1 MKGRV
6 AIGALF
12 LLVMGAVLKVQN
24 DRIGQE
30 KAALAK
36 AKDEVEAA
44 RIRKREL
51 EEKAVALARES
62 GALRERLKE
71 LSEAKDGCDGGTVGF
86 AIACLPFPGFQP
98 PRTGQRVFCQY
109 PG

>member
-1 MKGRV
+1 MKRWV
-6 AIGALF
+6 ATGALF

-24 DRIGQE
+24 DRIWQE
-30 KAALAK
+30 K
-36 AKDEVEAA
+36 
-44 RIRKREL
+44 RRWRKRRTRWKPPAFGKESWRRS
-51 EEKAVALARES
+51 AALARES
-62 GALRERLKE
+62 GALREWLKE